1 MGNGNGRENSNGRSD
16 ISATQVISATRSN
29 QNGNPPIIM
38 KGTIFSN
45 KQEIRA
51 YIPTPPDPSTAQHVP
66 NTRQTT
72 PSPPVPE
79 HSILG
84 SPRKDESHFED
95 PPGDELGVYAV
106 EGAVSEIEGRVLTLH
121 KLPSFIVYSSSAALN
136 CTPYMD
142 TSAHDPG
149 SLRKTRFRPRN
160 CISAAVIVLLSLL
173 HGLPAAS
180 ACPSLCTCSTP
191 PLISRIGAVY
201 DGVIEPRKGVRME
214 CTEAG
219 LSSVPLVEALGD
231 LDPAAVTSMDL
242 SNNNLT
248 SVPDNAFAAYP
259 SLQYLRLSGNRIS
272 SVSPQAF
279 EGVKLQNLY
288 LDNNQLVG
296 LVAGSLPDTL
306 AELSLE
312 DNFFITIPPAVSL
325 IRDLQLLPI
334 LYDVAM

>member
-1 MGNGNGRENSNGRSD
+1 
-16 ISATQVISATRSN
+16 
-29 QNGNPPIIM
+29 
-38 KGTIFSN
+38 
-45 KQEIRA
+45 
-51 YIPTPPDPSTAQHVP
+51 
-66 NTRQTT
+66 
-72 PSPPVPE
+72 
-79 HSILG
+79 
-84 SPRKDESHFED
+84 
-95 PPGDELGVYAV
+95 
-106 EGAVSEIEGRVLTLH
+106 
-121 KLPSFIVYSSSAALN
+121 
-136 CTPYMD
+136 
-142 TSAHDPG
+142 
-149 SLRKTRFRPRN
+149 
-160 CISAAVIVLLSLL
+160 
-173 HGLPAAS
+173 
-180 ACPSLCTCSTP
+180 
-191 PLISRIGAVY
+191 
-201 DGVIEPRKGVRME
+201 ME

-279 EGVKLQNLY
+279 EGVKLQNLMPTPSPHSGMPPPLTHSFIPYLPSLDISPPTLRHAKTYPVGHTPFLHTHFPPLSRHAHPSLIPASPPAPALSRHASCSPESFPFLCISTLPSQPAVQAGLKKKDVSSSPPSVDKSSACGRVASFSSFRRY

-325 IRDLQLLPI
+325 IRDLQLL
-334 LYDVAM
+334 